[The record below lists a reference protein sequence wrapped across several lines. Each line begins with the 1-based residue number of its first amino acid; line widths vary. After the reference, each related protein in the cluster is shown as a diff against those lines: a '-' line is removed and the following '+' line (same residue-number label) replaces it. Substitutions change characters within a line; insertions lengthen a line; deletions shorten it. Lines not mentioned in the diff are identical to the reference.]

1 LPLVKPID
9 DAGNKLMRRPGLE
22 IFGVDL
28 RIVFLFLLAITIFL
42 LILNRGAFDGFG
54 SLVRMFLNFLL
65 VVVGSATVIVF
76 FLLLT
81 RTNPIPYMRQAGY
94 IVGVQ
99 QLVNFDTAIPPRLEN
114 NLAVS
119 NIVKMDTDGDNF
131 NEWVVFYN
139 FDLRGNTS
147 PVHGYVYD
155 NDRGNPPVIFP
166 YALLPPNRNFLSQ
179 GVVNN
184 IELEEV
190 VAGENGSAGEDL
202 PEVLVQ
208 GHNELSMFTFL
219 QNSAEWD
226 YPRDA
231 PPRYQPIGFFAG
243 SGGVH
248 FDRDSKAVTVNER
261 HGFERSQLVNRQVFA
276 LNKATNTY
284 WDRNYL
290 PEDLDRKLAAPVVS
304 TIDFPGASPDNILST
319 AYPENIVLAF
329 YAATCGRGDAT
340 LCRNAGAGWDA
351 KSFLDPN
358 GDAYSNYVNG
368 TAPYFG
374 LPTFN
379 RNQKISVKALQYFPG
394 IETDPDLLTT
404 GGGRDVVTGEQAQA
418 NAVDIVFTLDD
429 GEQSERVARYR
440 MSKVGGQWKIY
451 GRLSDP
457 DLPELGDPS
466 TLGQ

>member
-1 LPLVKPID
+1 
-9 DAGNKLMRRPGLE
+9 ME

-28 RIVFLFLLAITIFL
+28 RIAFLFLLAITAFL

-54 SLVRMFLNFLL
+54 SLIRIFLSFLL
-65 VVVGSATVIVF
+65 VVFGSATVIVF

-81 RTNPIPYMRQAGY
+81 RTNPVPYMRQAGY

-119 NIVKMDTDGDNF
+119 NIVKLDTDGDDF
-131 NEWVVFYN
+131 KEWVVFYN
-139 FDLRGNTS
+139 FDLRAQGS

-184 IELEEV
+184 IELGEV
-190 VAGENGSAGEDL
+190 VAGRNGPTGEDL
-202 PEVLVQ
+202 PEVMVQ
-208 GHNELSMFTFL
+208 GINELSIFTFL

-226 YPRDA
+226 FPRDA

-243 SGGVH
+243 SGGVS
-248 FDRDSKAVTVNER
+248 FDSDSKTVTVNER
-261 HGFERSQLVNRQVFA
+261 QGLERSQLVNRQLYA
-276 LNKATNTY
+276 LNEATNTY
-284 WDRNYL
+284 WDKYYD
-290 PEDLDRKLAAPVVS
+290 PAELDRQLAAPVVS
-304 TIDFPGASPDNILST
+304 TIDFLGAPPDNILST

-329 YAATCGRGDAT
+329 YGATCGRGDPT
-340 LCRNAGAGWDA
+340 LCRNAGAGWNA

-358 GDAYSNYVNG
+358 GEAYGEFTNDN
-368 TAPYFG
+368 AAYFE
-374 LPTFN
+374 LPTLN
-379 RNQKISVKALQYFPG
+379 RNQNISVKALQYFPQ

-418 NAVDIVFTLDD
+418 NAVDVVFFLGD
-429 GEQSERVARYR
+429 GEQSERLARYR
-440 MSKVGGQWKIY
+440 MSKVGDQWKIY